1 MLKQSL
7 DQRQLLKLSPQQIQL
22 MKLLQVPTMDLEQRI
37 KEELEINPALEEL
50 EPLES
55 LQESEDNELDSLE
68 IQSKQED
75 TDPENS
81 RDTDEFD
88 MNDYY
93 DEDDIA
99 AYKLRDNNY
108 ASREDSPDRPF
119 SFNVGFHDQLLQQ
132 LGMLNLTPE
141 QQQIGELIIGNL
153 DDAGYLQRSIEA
165 MTNDIAFS
173 NNIIVSEQEIEWVLH
188 QIQELEPAGI
198 GARDLQECLLLQID
212 ALLKDEST
220 PFLTKAS
227 LLLARDIVQNYFEA
241 FTKKQYEKIL
251 DKLGVDEDELR
262 DALDEIVHLNPKPG
276 MAVFE
281 NATDAP
287 IVMPDF
293 YLTNTDGKLHL
304 SLNDRNDPDLRVSPS
319 YMQMFS
325 SYNQKKKKHRQEKE
339 ANVFLKQKI
348 DSAQWFID
356 LIRQRYNTLYTIVQT
371 IIDYQHDYFIN
382 GDIAL
387 LKPMRL
393 KDIAELT
400 NLDIST
406 ISRVTANKYIQT
418 HFGIFL
424 LKDFFSNSMANE
436 EGTMVST
443 SGIKDVL
450 HQLIEEEDKSEPLT
464 DDALV
469 DHLKT
474 KGFEIARRTVAKY
487 REAMG
492 IAVARLR
499 RQV

>member
-55 LQESEDNELDSLE
+55 LQESEDNDLDSLE

-75 TDPENS
+75 TNPENS

-281 NATDAP
+281 NSTDAP
-287 IVMPDF
+287 IIMPDF

-325 SYNQKKKKHRQEKE
+325 SYNQKKKKHKQEKE

-424 LKDFFSNSMANE
+424 LKDFFSNSMINE